1 MLKFKKST
9 KGHKIAMAVGLF
21 FAALH
26 ALWAGLVALGVGQA
40 VIDWIFPLHFIDEM
54 YTVLT
59 FNLVNAL
66 LLIVMAFVGGYLAAA
81 LFLVI
86 WKAMKIK

>member
-1 MLKFKKST
+1 MFHKMKS

-26 ALWAGLVALGVGQA
+26 ALWAGIVALGVGQ
-40 VIDWIFPLHFIDEM
+40 VVLDWVLPLHFIDEL
-54 YTVLT
+54 YTVLA
-59 FNLVNAL
+59 FNFVNAL

-81 LFLVI
+81 LFLAI
-86 WKAMKIK
+86 WKWMKIK

>member
-1 MLKFKKST
+1 MKFKKSS
-9 KGHKIAMAVGLF
+9 KGHKIATAVGLF

-26 ALWAGLVALGVGQA
+26 ALWAGLVALGVGDA
-40 VIDWIFPLHFIDEM
+40 VMEWVLPLHFIANM

-66 LLIVMAFVGGYLAAA
+66 LLIAMAFVGGYVATM
-81 LFLVI
+81 LFLAI
-86 WKAMKIK
+86 FKWMKIK